1 MKLLKGWKI
10 RLLAGLV
17 FATAG
22 GQLEAQMMPGSPY
35 SNAMG
40 PQGPMMF
47 TSYPQDEAGEASGD
61 PSAQPM
67 PEAMG
72 QAPMAPEM
80 MGYGGESCGPQCGP
94 ECGHLGGGLFGRCY
108 GEERCD
114 MYGRSLTGFRHNLR
128 GWLASKRGILRPY
141 GEGGIATQRW
151 FDISADGVF
160 LARTKGSSDF
170 AFSSDGINGPRVLT
184 ADMVDLDTLQAGLG
198 IQANI
203 QTGVGSNLEIVYF
216 GLNDWEESAQVTS
229 NSPQFFS
236 FISNFGQLPPNGF
249 DDSDRSLVH
258 RIDYASELHNGEI
271 NLRRRWAEPHG
282 FWQGSFLGG
291 VRYMDIDENA
301 RFTAA
306 GPNNNGQAA
315 NGPNFF
321 DYSVNT
327 RNALVG
333 FQLGGDLWYNVMPG
347 IKLGGELKSG
357 VYNNSTNQDTTIFA
371 SSLSNPALTEFASDD
386 DAAYITQL
394 SAQLWYR
401 LNYSLAFKTTYQL
414 MYIDGVS
421 LATENFNSL
430 PPSVFLPNSGRV
442 VSINHDA
449 EIVYQGF
456 TVGAEYTW

>member
-1 MKLLKGWKI
+1 
-10 RLLAGLV
+10 
-17 FATAG
+17 
-22 GQLEAQMMPGSPY
+22 
-35 SNAMG
+35 
-40 PQGPMMF
+40 
-47 TSYPQDEAGEASGD
+47 
-61 PSAQPM
+61 
-67 PEAMG
+67 
-72 QAPMAPEM
+72 
-80 MGYGGESCGPQCGP
+80 
-94 ECGHLGGGLFGRCY
+94 
-108 GEERCD
+108 
-114 MYGRSLTGFRHNLR
+114 
-128 GWLASKRGILRPY
+128 
-141 GEGGIATQRW
+141 
-151 FDISADGVF
+151 
-160 LARTKGSSDF
+160 
-170 AFSSDGINGPRVLT
+170 
-184 ADMVDLDTLQAGLG
+184 
-198 IQANI
+198 
-203 QTGVGSNLEIVYF
+203 
-216 GLNDWEESAQVTS
+216 
-229 NSPQFFS
+229 
-236 FISNFGQLPPNGF
+236 
-249 DDSDRSLVH
+249 LVH

-301 RFTAA
+301 RFTAT
-306 GPNNNGQAA
+306 GENNNGLAN
-315 NGPNFF
+315 NGPRFF

-371 SSLSNPALTEFASDD
+371 NSLNGPALTEFASDD

-421 LATENFNSL
+421 LATENFNAV
-430 PPSVFLPNSGRV
+430 PPSVFLPSSGRV
-442 VSINHDA
+442 VSVNHDA